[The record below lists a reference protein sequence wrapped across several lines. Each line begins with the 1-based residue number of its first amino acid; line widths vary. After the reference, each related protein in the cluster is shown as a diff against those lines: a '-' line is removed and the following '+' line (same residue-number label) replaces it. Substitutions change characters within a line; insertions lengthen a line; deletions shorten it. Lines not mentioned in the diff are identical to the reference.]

1 MKAATLP
8 HPTALSSPELYVMN
22 KGMLYILE
30 NELVQ
35 HVVMV
40 HVHSPSAAA
49 IDMSLFHRNL
59 AMVNSEYP
67 SVTMSA
73 FAVRA
78 APCVAGSLGGRVGD
92 SMGSKMKSLKLHVA
106 LIPPDMTP
114 RIIMMVDT
122 AVGGRVLPDEH
133 RTGVQDVECGPKHG
147 ELALPCHRPGMP
159 QCRTK
164 MN

>member
-1 MKAATLP
+1 
-8 HPTALSSPELYVMN
+8 MN

-67 SVTMSA
+67 GVTMSA
-73 FAVRA
+73 FAVSNRSIA
-78 APCVAGSLGGRVGD
+78 FPSL
-92 SMGSKMKSLKLHVA
+92 
-106 LIPPDMTP
+106 MTWC
-114 RIIMMVDT
+114 
-122 AVGGRVLPDEH
+122 
-133 RTGVQDVECGPKHG
+133 Q
-147 ELALPCHRPGMP
+147 
-159 QCRTK
+159 
-164 MN
+164 